1 MRYSLAFKESL
12 IKKVLPPESRSVRAV
27 ANEAGISEQSLHN
40 WLNKSKEGTLSKGDS
55 VGGMTRPP
63 REKLRL
69 LMESRGIEKEKLGLW
84 LRENGL
90 HSEHLTQ
97 YEQELRD
104 MAEDRGNKEKLEN
117 KKLRDEIKRLQKDLR
132 KKEKALAE
140 MAALYTLKKKRTNSG
155 GSTRKN
161 DSRIR
166 ASSCGRF
173 DHGGNQER
181 SWFEKGL

>member
-12 IKKVLPPESRSVRAV
+12 IKKVLPPESRSIRSV
-27 ANEAGISEQSLHN
+27 AKEAGVAEQSLHN
-40 WLNKSKEGTLSKGDS
+40 WLNKSKEGTLSRGDI
-55 VGGMTRPP
+55 VGGSNRSP

-69 LMESRGIEKEKLGLW
+69 LIESRGIHEEDLGQW

-104 MAEDRGNKEKLEN
+104 MAEDNNHKEKIEN
-117 KKLRDEIKRLQKDLR
+117 KKLREENKRLQRELN

-140 MAALYTLKKKRTNSG
+140 MAALYTLKKKAEALWG
-155 GSTRKN
+155 
-161 DSRIR
+161 D
-166 ASSCGRF
+166 
-173 DHGGNQER
+173 DE
-181 SWFEKGL
+181 ED

>member
-12 IKKVLPPESRSVRAV
+12 IKKVLPPDKQSVRAV
-27 ANEAGISEQSLHN
+27 AKEAGVSEQSLHN
-40 WLNKSKEGTLSKGDS
+40 WITKSKEGTLAKGDS
-55 VGGMTRPP
+55 VGGMNRPP

-69 LMESRGIEKEKLGLW
+69 LMESRGIEKEKLGHW

-104 MAEDRGNKEKLEN
+104 MAEDTGNKEKQEN
-117 KKLRDEIKRLQKDLR
+117 NRLREEIKALQKDLR

-140 MAALYTLKKKRTNSG
+140 MAALYTLKKKAEEYWGVS
-155 GSTRKN
+155 
-161 DSRIR
+161 
-166 ASSCGRF
+166 
-173 DHGGNQER
+173 E
-181 SWFEKGL
+181 EE

>member
-12 IKKVLPPESRSVRAV
+12 IKKVLPPENRSIHSV
-27 ANEAGISEQSLHN
+27 AKEAGVAEQSLHN
-40 WLNKSKEGTLSKGDS
+40 WLNKSKEGTLSKGDT
-55 VGGMTRPP
+55 VGGGNRQP

-69 LMESRGIEKEKLGLW
+69 LIESRGIREEDMGQW

-104 MAEDRGNKEKLEN
+104 MVEDNNYKEKMEN
-117 KKLRDEIKRLQKDLR
+117 KKLREENKKLQRELS

-140 MAALYTLKKKRTNSG
+140 MAALYTLKKKADALWG
-155 GSTRKN
+155 E
-161 DSRIR
+161 DEE
-166 ASSCGRF
+166 
-173 DHGGNQER
+173 D
-181 SWFEKGL
+181 